1 MNENHYPS
9 RIARSRAELAA
20 RPPRVLPRVLGT
32 LPILALALLVAVTG
46 SFAWFTSA
54 GTLAATFKTGEWS
67 TLMTQSTES
76 VSANVSAGSPYA
88 MSFTITSTA
97 GVALP
102 LQYDWTPASP
112 TGAPTVKFYN
122 AANQEVT
129 SISPGQTVTVKL
141 TGTASTANFAAT
153 LNVYIGSA
161 RYDTHPFGVAVN
173 VAIVVTPADTTCTY
187 KTGTAAPKIDWLQV
201 LTIPATTT
209 AIPMTAS
216 LRQASANPVPDIYI
230 WAEGLPHPAGN
241 PPPANQLVRSFNFTT
256 STTAVTK
263 IWLYQQL
270 VVDNTLTYVEVTL
283 VGQNPADF
291 PEQKHVAVLGH
302 ADDINALVRSGGFK
316 CGDPM
321 PVLPYI
327 KAAPK
332 PSLKPALT
340 PSRRPEAT
348 PGQSPV
354 QGNDPKRP
362 PRVITPE
369 PGKGAHTAP
378 PAEAVR

>member
-1 MNENHYPS
+1 MNENNYPS

-54 GTLAATFKTGEWS
+54 GTLAANFKTGEWS
-67 TLMTQSTES
+67 TLMTQSAES
-76 VSANVSAGSPYA
+76 VSANATAGSPYT
-88 MSFTITSTA
+88 MTFTITSTA
-97 GVALP
+97 GVTLP

-129 SISPGQTVTVKL
+129 SIAPGQTVTVKL
-141 TGTASTANFAAT
+141 TGTASANFTAT

-173 VAIVVTPADTTCTY
+173 VAIVVTPADATCTY
-187 KTGTAAPKIDWLQV
+187 KTGTAAPKIDWLHI
-201 LTIPATTT
+201 LTIPAMTT

-216 LRQASANPVPDIYI
+216 VRQSSANPVPDIYI
-230 WAEGLPHPAGN
+230 WAEGLPHPVGN
-241 PPPANQLVRSFNFTT
+241 PPPSGQLFRSMNFTT
-256 STTAVTK
+256 STTSETK

-327 KAAPK
+327 KSVPK
-332 PSLKPALT
+332 PSLVPALT
-340 PSRRPEAT
+340 PAKRPDVT
-348 PGQSPV
+348 PGGTPV
-354 QGNDPKRP
+354 KGNDPKLP

-369 PGKGAHTAP
+369 PGTGTHTAP
-378 PAEAVR
+378 PAEAIR